1 MTTTYDFTDSILSLA
16 RHGARLGDAEQSIPL
31 TADFYR
37 DAVASM
43 AGTATNAITYAM
55 ILPDI
60 DGDFR
65 LTIHADGT
73 VWSGSAES
81 IDQLMRTMR

>member
-31 TADFYR
+31 TVEFYR

-43 AGTATNAITYAM
+43 AGTATNAITYALL
-55 ILPDI
+55 LPD
-60 DGDFR
+60 FNAEMR

-81 IDQLMRTMR
+81 IDRLLKTMR